1 LPAGPNSSTVGM
13 IPFTLGGGMSAIPG
27 IHGYAVDNIVAVR
40 IVTPSQG
47 LVVASEFENA
57 DLFWA
62 VKGAGQFFGV
72 VTEMTLKIYPLS
84 TLGREDGKLWTWKF
98 FFSPK
103 QVDDVDRVVC
113 YIANNATRS
122 TSGAAVILAPP
133 PKFDVGFLHYLL
145 VSLAWD

>member
-1 LPAGPNSSTVGM
+1 M

-47 LVVASEFENA
+47 LVVASESENA

-72 VTEMTLKIYPLS
+72 VTEMTLKIHLLS
-84 TLGREDGKLWTWKF
+84 TLGREDGKLWAWAF

-103 QVDDVDRVVC
+103 QVDDVDDAVC
-113 YIANNATRS
+113 YLANNRTRS
-122 TSGAAVILAPP
+122 TSGACVIMAPP
-133 PKFDVGFLHYLL
+133 PKFDVGSFITLH
-145 VSLAWD
+145 

>member
-27 IHGYAVDNIVAVR
+27 IHGYAVDNIIVVR
-40 IVTPSQG
+40 IVTSAQG
-47 LVVASEFENA
+47 LVVASESENA

-72 VTEMTLKIYPLS
+72 VTEMTLKIHPLS
-84 TLGREDGKLWTWKF
+84 TLNREDGKLWTWAF

-103 QVDDVDRVVC
+103 QVDGVDDAVC
-113 YIANNATRS
+113 CLANNSTRS
-122 TSGAAVILAPP
+122 TSGACVIMAPP
-133 PKFDVGFLHYLL
+133 PKFDVGFLHNPLL
-145 VSLAWD
+145 SLLWD